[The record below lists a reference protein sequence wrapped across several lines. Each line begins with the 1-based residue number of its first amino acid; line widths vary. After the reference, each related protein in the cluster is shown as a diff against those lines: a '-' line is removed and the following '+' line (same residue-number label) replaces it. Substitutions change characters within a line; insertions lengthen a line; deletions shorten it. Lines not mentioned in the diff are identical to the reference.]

1 MAQHVTTLA
10 EVREGMDPTDTPS
23 NTDLIYAE
31 RGTGSDRAR
40 AFQVDEIAAKA
51 TETLGNGGDIAF
63 SQYQA
68 GGGLTRTKGDIQDGK
83 ILGKMLAVV
92 IDMIVNGVGRTL
104 QWVNEGFGKTE
115 LVWNGLRFY
124 APDAQSP
131 DYRFDNDGNVRLG
144 KLIFHFHSYQQAG
157 STRYAKMTDC
167 EQACDSGVRD
177 KVTEYLTISATN
189 RPDFMLD
196 STRHEEGSVVMVT
209 NMDPSVSIYCIPA
222 WYTSDMGSYEANAI
236 ATIKPNDSKCFI
248 FRRLNA
254 NNKPVWT
261 NF

>member
-1 MAQHVTTLA
+1 M
-10 EVREGMDPTDTPS
+10 
-23 NTDLIYAE
+23 
-31 RGTGSDRAR
+31 
-40 AFQVDEIAAKA
+40 
-51 TETLGNGGDIAF
+51 
-63 SQYQA
+63 
-68 GGGLTRTKGDIQDGK
+68 
-83 ILGKMLAVV
+83 
-92 IDMIVNGVGRTL
+92 
-104 QWVNEGFGKTE
+104 
-115 LVWNGLRFY
+115 
-124 APDAQSP
+124 
-131 DYRFDNDGNVRLG
+131 RLG

-196 STRHEEGSVVMVT
+196 SIRHEEGSVVMVT